1 MMDCHSMIENMPA
14 RPYHD
19 AIEILIAEHPG
30 LRAQMENIYIK
41 SKLIYTG
48 DTNNLS
54 DKLSELNNMLV
65 NFITDIEPHADK
77 EEGAL
82 FEALAKL
89 IGREGGPISVME
101 AEHNTAKKLMR
112 RFQANYGEWINSI
125 DGEKAKL
132 LSGDLMETMNILF
145 DHFTKEE
152 EILFPLAENL
162 LTKKEKDALIPI
174 MASY

>member
-1 MMDCHSMIENMPA
+1 MIQDMPA
-14 RPYHD
+14 RPYHE
-19 AIEILIAEHPG
+19 ALEILISEHPG

-41 SKLIYTG
+41 SKLIYSG
-48 DTNNLS
+48 DMSNL
-54 DKLSELNNMLV
+54 DNKIAELNNLLEKFMV
-65 NFITDIEPHADK
+65 EIEPHADK

-89 IGREGGPISVME
+89 IGREGGPIAVME
-101 AEHNTAKKLMR
+101 AEHNTAKILMN
-112 RFQANYGEWINSI
+112 RFKTNYSEWKN
-125 DGEKAKL
+125 DLNAEKAKT

-152 EILFPLAENL
+152 EILFPVAENL

-174 MASY
+174 MAKY